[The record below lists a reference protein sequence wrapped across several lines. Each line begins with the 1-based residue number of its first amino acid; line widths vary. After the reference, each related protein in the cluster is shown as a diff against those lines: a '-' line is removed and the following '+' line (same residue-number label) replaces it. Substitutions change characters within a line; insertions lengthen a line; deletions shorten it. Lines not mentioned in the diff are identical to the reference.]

1 MPLYLITKSIT
12 AYLTVNCDNLEQA
25 LNWSERVVAT
35 LEDVDGNPI
44 APNEIEDF
52 EASSNPSEI
61 EIELVEDI
69 DSIE

>member
-1 MPLYLITKSIT
+1 M
-12 AYLTVNCDNLEQA
+12 
-25 LNWSERVVAT
+25 AT